1 MFCSD
6 SPLKLYVSWF
16 ITLVLAFFPISRT
29 ASPTTLANLDY
40 KNPILKNLRSEI
52 KENLRISKSNLSQ
65 DQLIPLRYYQYKVE
79 KEDNFFKIM
88 ARTGMDLETLSSAN
102 ELSSPHDLYPGM
114 VLEIPNMR
122 GTFHPEESADTA
134 NEKQKL
140 AKMYKIDPDK
150 LQFDESRGKW
160 FLPGISMGKIEKSFF
175 YGFGFSFPLT
185 SAKISSNFGKRLDPF
200 TKKETFHGGIDL
212 AAKHGTDVFASMDGE
227 ISFVGVLGGYGN
239 LVIVKHK
246 LGYETRYGHLS
257 HFAVKVGQ
265 KIRKGE
271 KIGLVGQTGRATG
284 PHLHFEVRR
293 NSKREKPIFVSH

>member
-1 MFCSD
+1 M
-6 SPLKLYVSWF
+6 KIQVSWLTMLLF
-16 ITLVLAFFPISRT
+16 AFFPIAKM

-52 KENLRISKSNLSQ
+52 KENLRISKSNLAQ
-65 DQLIPLRYYQYKVE
+65 DNLIPLRYYQYKVA
-79 KEDNFFKIM
+79 KDDNFFKIM

-122 GTFHPEESADTA
+122 GTFHPEETA
-134 NEKQKL
+134 NTPSEKLLLSK
-140 AKMYKIDPDK
+140 KYGISPDK
-150 LQFDESRGKW
+150 LQFDDSRGKW

-185 SAKISSNFGKRLDPF
+185 TARVSSNFGKRLDPF

-212 AAKHGTDVFASMDGE
+212 AAKHGSDVFASMDGE
-227 ISFVGVLGGYGN
+227 INFVGVLGGYGN

-257 HFAVKVGQ
+257 SFAVKVGQ